1 MIKYQVAD
9 GERHAKHD
17 ILVLI
22 SKGLNKAPIVNTV
35 PVRDFPFA
43 P

>member
-22 SKGLNKAPIVNTV
+22 SKGLHAPIVNTG
-35 PVRDFPFA
+35 PVRDFLFVP
-43 P
+43 